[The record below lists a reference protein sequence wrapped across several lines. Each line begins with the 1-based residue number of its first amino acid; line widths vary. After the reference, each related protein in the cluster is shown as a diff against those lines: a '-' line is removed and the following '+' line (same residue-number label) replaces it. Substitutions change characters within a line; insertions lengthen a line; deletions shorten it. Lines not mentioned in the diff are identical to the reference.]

1 MNPVDAPPAGARP
14 NGTHIP
20 QLQRLSW
27 VLLVAAMS
35 AYFCLSAHALLLL
48 GIPYDVPQGSF
59 PSKIHPGTYLMLL
72 AWLAGLA
79 AQGNPLATLSRQVQQ
94 QPLVFGSV
102 LCMAAVFAWAAW
114 RHGSSG
120 LAFIIDTLVL
130 AGVGVLAVLLQTRAR
145 QRQLLMLLMALLI
158 ANAVLAI
165 LESAFKA
172 RLIPL
177 FPVVVESHF
186 RSSALLGHPLT
197 NSLVMMTMLPAV
209 LLLPWRPAARVAAI
223 LLVLVALM
231 TFGSRTTLGG
241 LAVYALLVLVAVA
254 LRLLRGGFTY
264 AQLTGGLVGVVVGL
278 AVVVALVAATGIADR
293 IFQNPLWDD
302 SAAVRAKVWNVLDH
316 VHGEDLWFGVG
327 ISRIDRIA
335 ELIGLDPQFEAIE
348 NFWLYLL
355 LLLGIAGFTPFVLG
369 LALLVLHMVRLADWP
384 VRASIA
390 MYFLF
395 ASASNTL
402 SSKSMT
408 LVLLA
413 VMVQCTAALRT
424 TGAGSGGSRR
434 QAPDAPWT
442 ARPPA
447 GRPPAARGGVARPAS
462 PTLQRGLY
470 HGRRVTAAARALAA
484 GLGRWRRRAVT
495 A

>member
-1 MNPVDAPPAGARP
+1 MDPVDAPPPGTRP

-79 AQGNPLATLSRQVQQ
+79 AQGNPLASLYRQAVQ
-94 QPLVFGSV
+94 QPLVFGSM
-102 LCMAAVFAWAAW
+102 LCMVAVFAWAAW
-114 RHGSSG
+114 RHGPTG
-120 LAFIIDTLVL
+120 LAFIIDTLVIV
-130 AGVGVLAVLLQTRAR
+130 GVGVLVVLLQTRAR
-145 QRQLLMLLMALLI
+145 QRQLLMLLVALLI

-177 FPVVVESHF
+177 FPVVVETHF

-197 NSLVMMTMLPAV
+197 NSLVMMTMLPAL
-209 LLLPWRPAARVAAI
+209 LLLPWRAATRVAAI

-241 LAVYALLVLVAVA
+241 LAIYALLALAAVTV
-254 LRLLRGGFTY
+254 RLLRGGFTY
-264 AQLTGGLVGVVVGL
+264 PQLTGGLVGVAVAL
-278 AVVVALVAATGIADR
+278 AAVVALVAATGIADR
-293 IFQNPLWDD
+293 VFENPLWDD

-369 LALLVLHMVRLADWP
+369 LGLLVLHMVRLAEWP

-413 VMVQCTAALRT
+413 VMVQCTAALR
-424 TGAGSGGSRR
+424 ASGPGSRGN
-434 QAPDAPWT
+434 
-442 ARPPA
+442 RPPA
-447 GRPPAARGGVARPAS
+447 APAQRTTRPPAARAGVARPAS
-462 PTLQRGLY
+462 PPLQRTLY
-470 HGRRVTAAARALAA
+470 RGRRATAAARDLAA
-484 GLGRWRRRAVT
+484 GPGRWWRRAV
-495 A
+495 AA